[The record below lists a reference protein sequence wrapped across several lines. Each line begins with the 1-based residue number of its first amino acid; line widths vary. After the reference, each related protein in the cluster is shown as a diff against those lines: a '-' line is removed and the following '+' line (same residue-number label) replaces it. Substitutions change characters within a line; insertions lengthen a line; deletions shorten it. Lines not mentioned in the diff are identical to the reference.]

1 MFQTAFRPVF
11 YMKYRIIRN
20 ALRQTK
26 GRLKQG
32 FDFAKTVFQTTL
44 MVGGGFIN
52 RTYPVRTIHPYAA

>member
-44 MVGGGFIN
+44 MARNPSIIYSF
-52 RTYPVRTIHPYAA
+52 

>member
-1 MFQTAFRPVF
+1 
-11 YMKYRIIRN
+11 MKYRIIRN

-44 MVGGGFIN
+44 MAGGELNLLCDSQVGF
-52 RTYPVRTIHPYAA
+52 VA